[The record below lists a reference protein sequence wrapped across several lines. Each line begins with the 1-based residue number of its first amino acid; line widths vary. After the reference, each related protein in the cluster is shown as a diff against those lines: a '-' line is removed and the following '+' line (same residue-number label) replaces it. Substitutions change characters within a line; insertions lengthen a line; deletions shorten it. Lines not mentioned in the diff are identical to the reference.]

1 MLSRRFRGPLFCG
14 FCGGAFLTPELHLPG
29 GEVLTHYPARLVI
42 DR

>member
-1 MLSRRFRGPLFCG
+1 MLSRRFRGPL

-29 GEVLTHYPARLVI
+29 GEVLTHYPARLVT